1 MRLSVY
7 IQPYQITIVSLVNVI
22 DILLIHEMM
31 LYAFARRRSALHFDR
46 LALVDTN
53 DWLLQKREQQTYNK
67 GQWICLTT

>member
-31 LYAFARRRSALHFDR
+31 LYALAMTAGALQFHLRDS
-46 LALVDTN
+46 L
-53 DWLLQKREQQTYNK
+53 E
-67 GQWICLTT
+67 